1 VQAVGIRQLK
11 QQTSEILRR
20 VREDGE
26 TIEVTHRGR
35 VVARL
40 VPVEQQQQ
48 PSGAPETGAIWA
60 NIDQLAAGIGARW
73 PKGLSAADAVSQD
86 RREL

>member
-1 VQAVGIRQLK
+1 MQAVGIRQLK

-40 VPVEQQQQ
+40 VPAGP
-48 PSGAPETGAIWA
+48 PSSASAAEFSRIWA
-60 NIDQLAAGIGARW
+60 DMDQLAAEIGARW
-73 PKGLSAADAVSQD
+73 PAGLSAADAVSED